1 MDNHTEAVSK
11 SWFYHIGSFRPI
23 RSSLDDST
31 ALSVTT
37 ALVSSRLDYANSILF
52 GYPLTYRSRL
62 QWVQNALARIT
73 VPRKSSCPIRSL
85 LRHLHWL
92 LITPTSVSNSTITF
106 KALGTGR
113 PPYLA
118 SLLHNYSRPWT
129 MCSSSAKLL
138 TVPHH
143 NLSLGSGAFR
153 ISAPTTWNSLPQNVR
168 DCVSLA
174 SFRNQTHYF
183 SIAFSVLWHLIH
195 IRLDSNLTIPF
206 YKSFTYLLSALGVS
220 QRIIVHEP
228 TISFATQL
236 GGEGRLWPWCAVHG
250 KVYNAECGIF
260 VTSKMRNEGAEW
272 IRILH
277 VTNIPHSRRR
287 APPIV

>member
-1 MDNHTEAVSK
+1 
-11 SWFYHIGSFRPI
+11 
-23 RSSLDDST
+23 
-31 ALSVTT
+31 
-37 ALVSSRLDYANSILF
+37 
-52 GYPLTYRSRL
+52 
-62 QWVQNALARIT
+62 
-73 VPRKSSCPIRSL
+73 
-85 LRHLHWL
+85 
-92 LITPTSVSNSTITF
+92 
-106 KALGTGR
+106 
-113 PPYLA
+113 
-118 SLLHNYSRPWT
+118 

-236 GGEGRLWPWCAVHG
+236 GGKADYDHDVQYMGR
-250 KVYNAECGIF
+250 YIMRNAEYLWRLKCGMK
-260 VTSKMRNEGAEW
+260 VRNESAFYTSQ
-272 IRILH
+272 IFR
-277 VTNIPHSRRR
+277 IPHRYVVGPQRY
-287 APPIV
+287 I